1 MTAASLILPYRRT
14 TPYRIPKRDLAIGA
28 ADSLRVRIS
37 VIENDAPDAPALIVT
52 GGIGGPAL
60 RLLIW
65 ADWRVGSGWG
75 DYGRGVLRRG
85 DLLWSGAGVVNGAG
99 SFDVTMPANRVDC
112 WPRRCGFSVQ
122 LDWDGGTHSE
132 LLCQGAL
139 HILRGWYG
147 VQAPIPVLTDSGD
160 EILLA

>member
-1 MTAASLILPYRRT
+1 MTAATLILPYRRT

-37 VIENDAPDAPALIVT
+37 VVESDLPDAPALVIT
-52 GGIGGPAL
+52 GGVGGPAL
-60 RLLIW
+60 RFMIW
-65 ADWRVGSGWG
+65 ADWRHGGGWG

-85 DLLWSGAGVVNGAG
+85 DLLWSAQAAVNGGA
-99 SFDVTMPANRVDC
+99 FDVTMPANQVDC
-112 WPRRCGFSVQ
+112 WPRRCGFSAQ

-147 VQAPIPVLTDSGD
+147 AMPQVPILTDSGD